1 MKLASRDIAR
11 YAAKPEADKT
21 GVLLYGPD
29 AMRIA
34 LRRQEMIAAL
44 VGPQGDEEMRLTR
57 MQGAELR
64 RDTAQ
69 LVDAMKAQSFFPG
82 PRVVFVEGAN
92 ENAATAIL
100 AALEE
105 WQPGDAQLII
115 TAGQLK
121 PTSKIRK
128 AFEGH
133 RNAYACG
140 IYDDPPSREEIEAT
154 LQKAGLRNVPQEAL
168 RDLTNLALALDP
180 GDFRQTVDKIALYKF
195 GDDTPL
201 TGEDIAACAPASS
214 EAELDDVLHAVA
226 ESRAGEIGPV
236 MRQLKAQGTQPTGL
250 CIAALR
256 HFRTLYAVAA
266 HPGGPGEGI
275 GKLRPPVF
283 GPRRDRIMRQAGSWG
298 APRLEQALSLII
310 ETDLTLRSA
319 GATAPDMALVERM
332 LIRLAML
339 GRAR

>member
-1 MKLASRDIAR
+1 MKLASREIAR
-11 YAAKPEADKT
+11 YAGKPDASST
-21 GVLLYGPD
+21 GILLYGPD

-34 LRRQEMIAAL
+34 LRRQEIIANL
-44 VGPQGDEEMRLTR
+44 TSPQADEEMRLSR

-64 RDTAQ
+64 RDTAK
-69 LVDAMKAQSFFPG
+69 LIDAMKAQSFFPG
-82 PRVVFVEGAN
+82 PRVVFVEEVTETCAP
-92 ENAATAIL
+92 AIL

-105 WQPGDAQLII
+105 WQPGDAQLVI

-133 RNAYACG
+133 RNAHACG

-154 LQKAGLRNVPQEAL
+154 LAKAGLRKLPPDTL

-180 GDFRQTVDKIALYKF
+180 GDFRQTVEKLALYKH

-201 TGEDIAACAPASS
+201 TGEEIALCAPAST

-226 ESRAGEIGPV
+226 EARAAEIGPV
-236 MRQLKAQGTQPTGL
+236 MRRLKAQGVNPTGL
-250 CIAALR
+250 CISALR
-256 HFRTLYAVAA
+256 HFRTLYAVAS

-283 GPRRDRIMRQAGSWG
+283 GPRRDRIMRQAGAWG
-298 APRLEQALSLII
+298 APKLEQALSLVI
-310 ETDLTLRSA
+310 ETDLALRSA
-319 GATAPDMALVERM
+319 GATAPDLALVERM

-339 GRAR
+339 GRPR